1 MESEKRTSCHG
12 QYDCLVQSGDS
23 DIGNV
28 TKFCYHVKRV
38 GLREAVRRTV
48 SKAMRLAGVK
58 TARKKNAPAITKGVT
73 AADEVLNLQPGELV
87 EVKSLE
93 EILDT
98 LHDRRVGVGRCKGL
112 LFMLPMPNFCG
123 KRYRVYKRLN
133 RILLEATGEL
143 KKVKNTVLLE
153 GVVCDGKDFYSC
165 DRSCYHFWREA
176 WLRRVEE
183 DEPEAA
189 K

>member
-12 QYDCLVQSGDS
+12 QYDCLAQSGAA
-23 DIGNV
+23 DIGNF
-28 TKFCYHVKRV
+28 TKFSYHVRRL
-38 GLREAVRRTV
+38 GLREAVRRTM
-48 SKAMRLAGVK
+48 SKAMRLAGVN
-58 TARKKNAPAITKGVT
+58 TARRKSPPST
-73 AADEVLNLQPGELV
+73 ARAGIAAYEVLNLKPGELV

-98 LHDRRVGVGRCKGL
+98 LDDRRVGVGRNKGL

-123 KRYRVYKRLN
+123 KRYMVYKRLN

-153 GVVCDGKDFYSC
+153 GVVCDGKDFYAC
-165 DRSCYHFWREA
+165 DRSCYHFWREV
-176 WLRRVEE
+176 WLKRVAE
-183 DEPEAA
+183 
-189 K
+189 

>member
-1 MESEKRTSCHG
+1 MFGCHG
-12 QYDCLVQSGDS
+12 QYDCLVQSGAA
-23 DIGNV
+23 DIGNL
-28 TKFCYHVKRV
+28 TKFCYHVRQV
-38 GLREAVRRTV
+38 GPREAVRRTV

-58 TARKKNAPAITKGVT
+58 TAQPKKTQAAAKTIK
-73 AADEVLNLQPGELV
+73 AADEILNPQPGELV
-87 EVKSLE
+87 EVKSLD

-98 LHDRRVGVGRCKGL
+98 LHDRRVGIGRNKGL

-153 GVVCDGKDFYSC
+153 GVVCDGKDFYGC
-165 DRSCYHFWREA
+165 DRSCYHFWREV
-176 WLRRVEE
+176 WLKRV
-183 DEPEAA
+183 DE
-189 K
+189 

>member
-12 QYDCLVQSGDS
+12 QYECLAQSGAA
-23 DIGNV
+23 DITNL

-38 GLREAVRRTV
+38 GPREAVRRTV
-48 SKAMRLAGVK
+48 SKALRLAGLK
-58 TARKKNAPAITKGVT
+58 TARKKSARVAAGTGTPAE
-73 AADEVLNLQPGELV
+73 EVLNLQPGELV

-98 LHDRRVGVGRCKGL
+98 LDVGRVGVGRNKGL

-153 GVVCDGKDFYSC
+153 GVVCDGKDFYAC
-165 DRSCYHFWREA
+165 DRSCYHFWREI
-176 WLRRVEE
+176 WLKRVAE
-183 DEPEAA
+183 
-189 K
+189 